1 MDTAAALASLPVDEP
16 RLQLVDADP
25 EQLFVSQLRSSA
37 THFAAAAG
45 AQSAVVREA
54 VPPARHRRSR
64 CRVVL
69 QWDDGAESDVTF
81 LGPARRPVDPS
92 RGPAALTVTTSGFDA
107 AIQAWLTEGRPES
120 PLWLVP
126 DEDSPAGTAVD
137 VAAWLS
143 L

>member
-81 LGPARRPVDPS
+81 LGPARRPVDPAVA
-92 RGPAALTVTTSGFDA
+92 P
-107 AIQAWLTEGRPES
+107 RPS
-120 PLWLVP
+120 P
-126 DEDSPAGTAVD
+126 
-137 VAAWLS
+137 
-143 L
+143 